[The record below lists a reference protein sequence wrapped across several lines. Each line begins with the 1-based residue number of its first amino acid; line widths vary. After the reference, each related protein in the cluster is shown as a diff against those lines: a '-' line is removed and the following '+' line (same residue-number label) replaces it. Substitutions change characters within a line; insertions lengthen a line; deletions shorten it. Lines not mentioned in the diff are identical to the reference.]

1 MTDPQKNPI
10 YYLPIRYEPILGNRV
25 MCGVCRK
32 GRHLRTDFDG
42 NVHMSMYD
50 AKTSQ
55 SNSSEG
61 NALQNTEDT
70 PLHTYSISVDSLKK
84 SDENPWEP
92 LPQNASNDNSQNSD
106 QDGDITVSVKYID
119 FGSVFPTQGTYKN
132 LHSNLF
138 CLEGAPHEVVTTERK
153 TPTPTSDAP
162 TPTSDA
168 PTPTSDAQQAPTSDA
183 PTPTSDAPTPTP
195 TPTNDAPTPT
205 PTPTNDAPTPTP
217 TPFDLKTL
225 NWKSGTDEIDIE
237 LVAYFDMASTG
248 TQVVYIRMMIYSFIW
263 SCRHGCGRTSIH
275 TTKC

>member
-1 MTDPQKNPI
+1 
-10 YYLPIRYEPILGNRV
+10 

-32 GRHLRTDFDG
+32 GRRLRTNFDG
-42 NVHMSMYD
+42 EVRMSMYD

-70 PLHTYSISVDSLKK
+70 PLYTHSISVDSLKN
-84 SDENPWEP
+84 SDENQWEP
-92 LPQNASNDNSQNSD
+92 LPQNASNDNTQNSD
-106 QDGDITVSVKYID
+106 QDGDITVSVKYVD

-138 CLEGAPHEVVTTERK
+138 CLEGAPHKVVTTEIK
-153 TPTPTSDAP
+153 
-162 TPTSDA
+162 
-168 PTPTSDAQQAPTSDA
+168 
-183 PTPTSDAPTPTP
+183 TP
-195 TPTNDAPTPT
+195 TPTNDAQQA
-205 PTPTNDAPTPTP
+205 PTNDAQQAPANDAQQAPTNDAQQAPTNDAQQAP

-237 LVAYFDMASTG
+237 LVAYFDMASTD

-263 SCRHGCGRTSIH
+263 SL
-275 TTKC
+275 